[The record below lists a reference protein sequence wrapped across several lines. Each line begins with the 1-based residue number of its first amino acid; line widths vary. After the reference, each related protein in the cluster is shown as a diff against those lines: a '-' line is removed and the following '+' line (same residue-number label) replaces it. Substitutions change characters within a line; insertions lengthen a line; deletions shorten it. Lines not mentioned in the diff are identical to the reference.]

1 MKRNCYSQTELNWI
15 EVLTNWMKCCGDSQ
29 TGHHNDLIT
38 SHENAYVNNS
48 PHKRVG
54 DVCEVSL
61 SLSCHDA
68 SNDMQH
74 DLPRSW
80 PNFQTDLSGTI
91 CICLDASRC
100 EEYDVVSRYS
110 LSSLVQKLLAKTL
123 FLIKSSMF
131 SLTWSEKVK
140 IWLKMVKSGTAG
152 CRTSQTSFR
161 LCCEALLQLGGKW
174 AWGASIQVRCGMA
187 K

>member
-1 MKRNCYSQTELNWI
+1 
-15 EVLTNWMKCCGDSQ
+15 MKCCGDSQ

-61 SLSCHDA
+61 SLSCHGA
-68 SNDMQH
+68 SNDMQY

-100 EEYDVVSRYS
+100 EEYDVVSRFFS
-110 LSSLVQKLLAKTL
+110 FFLSSKVIGKNIVLNKKQHV
-123 FLIKSSMF
+123 FFDLIWKGQNV
-131 SLTWSEKVK
+131 T
-140 IWLKMVKSGTAG
+140 
-152 CRTSQTSFR
+152 
-161 LCCEALLQLGGKW
+161 
-174 AWGASIQVRCGMA
+174 
-187 K
+187 